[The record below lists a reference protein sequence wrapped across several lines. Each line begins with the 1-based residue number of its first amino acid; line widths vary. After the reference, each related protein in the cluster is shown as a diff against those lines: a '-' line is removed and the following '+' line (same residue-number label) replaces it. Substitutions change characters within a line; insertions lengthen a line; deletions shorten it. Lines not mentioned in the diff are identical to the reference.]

1 MFTDKCLT
9 MLESSSREQ
18 IRQED
23 DMMEEALNAEEIAT
37 DEAITETFH
46 KLVSKLSK
54 KNFNV
59 ILQKLKHYAQ
69 SHILEPAVAGAIFAS
84 MVKGV
89 TAVQPEQT
97 LDFFIPHLCSTID
110 AILEDQSMNSLEKRK
125 MDIVLQFNLQ
135 MLCEVISV
143 KTLCTWSARPT
154 QVLFKHMD
162 KLCAVLDKT
171 LVLDL
176 KDEYEVAS
184 NILENLLF
192 NIIHIRPCQNYYV
205 ACETP
210 KWSKEEFQWAKPYS
224 LDELKVDWYIP
235 GKVELDVVQNL
246 LEKYLKSQ
254 LELLNNWMETKITL
268 EKEQV
273 IRSLRQI
280 YKIIHGCSEILP
292 TIATGPLKST
302 ISENLKSLEP
312 IQLCFK
318 DGHHIRQTV
327 LECMRKVQQHILA
340 KTPDDTES
348 LNGIIA
354 VYDVILFNFGLN
366 QDELIDHIEEHRSV
380 KQHRNNKLVC
390 NKKHL
395 RNIHIDRICVQHETQ
410 MCLKNFLVQETLPE
424 QLQKDI
430 YQLCVSQYSEVRIAA
445 QELMSNIVSQ
455 VIPES
460 QDTLVSITLIMK
472 SSNLSNLIQFNPYNI
487 SSRFQC

>member
-1 MFTDKCLT
+1 
-9 MLESSSREQ
+9 MLENSSREQ

-23 DMMEEALNAEEIAT
+23 DVMEEALNAEEIAT

-54 KNFNV
+54 KNFNA

-97 LDFFIPHLCSTID
+97 LDYFIPHLCSTID

-125 MDIVLQFNLQ
+125 MDIAMQFNLQ

-143 KTLCTWSARPT
+143 RTLCTWSARPT

-162 KLCAVLDKT
+162 KLCSVLDKT

-176 KDEYEVAS
+176 KDEYELAS
-184 NILENLLF
+184 NALENLLF
-192 NIIHIRPCQNYYV
+192 NIVHIRPCQNYYV

-210 KWSKEEFQWAKPYS
+210 VWSKEEFHWAKSYS

-235 GKVELDVVQNL
+235 GKAEIDVVQNL
-246 LEKYLKSQ
+246 LDKYLKSQ
-254 LELLNNWMETKITL
+254 VELLNKWMESKITL

-292 TIATGPLKST
+292 TIATAGPLKSA

-312 IQLCFK
+312 LQLHFK
-318 DGHHIRQTV
+318 DGHHIRQTI
-327 LECMRKVQQHILA
+327 LECMRKVQLHLLD
-340 KTPDDTES
+340 KTPDDNES
-348 LNGIIA
+348 LNGIVA

-366 QDELIDHIEEHRSV
+366 QDELIDHIEEHQSV
-380 KQHRNNKLVC
+380 KLHRNNKLVC
-390 NKKHL
+390 SKKHL

-410 MCLKNFLVQETLPE
+410 MCLKNFLVQETLLE

-445 QELMSNIVSQ
+445 QELLSNIVSQ

-460 QDTLVSITLIMK
+460 QDAMVSVIVLYLIH
-472 SSNLSNLIQFNPYNI
+472 FHP
-487 SSRFQC
+487 F